1 MTAPVRNN
9 ARTRPVRA
17 RQSTAVDLLLQAALD
32 VAPGP
37 APVVVG
43 PRRLHVDPAAQAAG
57 AEAGRDLLGA
67 LGRRRVV
74 DGAVAARGVAVAARL
89 HAVRV
94 DARGALWV
102 RVVGAA
108 VVDVEDVE
116 GVDVAWDVAVDWSWC

>member
-1 MTAPVRNN
+1 MAAPVRNN
-9 ARTRPVRA
+9 TRARRVRTRHR
-17 RQSTAVDLLLQAALD
+17 TTVDLLLQAALD

-37 APVVVG
+37 AAGVVHLG
-43 PRRLHVDPAAQAAG
+43 RLHVDPAAQAPR

-74 DGAVAARGVAVAARL
+74 DGAVAAGGVAVAARL

-94 DARGALWV
+94 DSWRALRV
-102 RVVGAA
+102 RAVGAA

-116 GVDVAWDVAVDWSWC
+116 GVDVTWDVAV